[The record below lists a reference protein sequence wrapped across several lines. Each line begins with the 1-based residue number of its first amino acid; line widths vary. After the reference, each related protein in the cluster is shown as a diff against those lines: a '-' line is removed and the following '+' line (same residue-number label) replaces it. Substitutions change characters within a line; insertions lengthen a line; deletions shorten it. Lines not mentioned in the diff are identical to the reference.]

1 MDIFKG
7 WDDYVDRLK
16 RNWCA
21 AVNND
26 DTVVIPG
33 DISWA
38 LKLCDTAKDLRFL
51 DELPG
56 KKLLIKGNH
65 DLWWCTMKKMRAF
78 IEEQQFKTLDFVYN
92 SAVTAESYAICG
104 SRGWFFDDKE
114 QSKKVIL
121 REAQRLRTSLQ
132 CACETGL
139 PPLVFMHYP
148 PAYNGQHCEEMI
160 TVLKEFNIK
169 DVWHGHIHGAGKQ
182 YTVSE
187 FDGISFHLISCDCIN
202 FSPQRIK

>member
-1 MDIFKG
+1 M
-7 WDDYVDRLK
+7 
-16 RNWCA
+16 
-21 AVNND
+21 
-26 DTVVIPG
+26 VIPG

-38 LKLCDTAKDLRFL
+38 LKLCDTEKDLRFL

-56 KKLLIKGNH
+56 RKLLLKGNH

-78 IEEQQFKTLDFVYN
+78 LEEQQFKTLDFVFN
-92 SAVTAESYAICG
+92 SAVAAESYAICG

-114 QSKKVIL
+114 QSRKVIL

-132 CACETGL
+132 CAAETGL

-148 PAYNGQHCEEMI
+148 AAYNGQYCAEMI
-160 TVLKEFNIK
+160 EVLKEFGIK

-182 YTVSE
+182 YAVSE

>member
-7 WDDYVDRLK
+7 WDDYVERLQN
-16 RNWCA
+16 NWHA
-21 AVNND
+21 QVTEN

-38 LKLCDTAKDLRFL
+38 LKLCDTEKDLRFL

-56 KKLLIKGNH
+56 RKLLLKGNH

-78 IEEQQFKTLDFVYN
+78 LEERQFKTLDFVFN
-92 SAVTAESYAICG
+92 SAVVAESYSICG

-114 QSKKVIL
+114 QSQKVIL

-132 CACETGL
+132 CAAETGL

-148 PAYNGQHCEEMI
+148 AAYNGQHCEEMI
-160 TVLKEFNIK
+160 EVLKEFNIK

-182 YTVSE
+182 YAVSE